1 MEFCIARI
9 RGRRIRASYLL
20 RRLLPSIPSFRN
32 RFRIEA
38 IIILEHFWR
47 CFTRQQQQ
55 QQFTIF
61 TMQKGDLEDGKFL
74 KKEDSIQTWAFCI
87 G

>member
-9 RGRRIRASYLL
+9 RGWRIRASYLL

-47 CFTRQQQQ
+47 AMFY
-55 QQFTIF
+55 
-61 TMQKGDLEDGKFL
+61 
-74 KKEDSIQTWAFCI
+74 QTAAAAAVHDI
-87 G
+87 HDAKR

>member
-38 IIILEHFWR
+38 IIVLEHFWR
-47 CFTRQQQQ
+47 AMFYKTTATAAVHDIHDAKR
-55 QQFTIF
+55 
-61 TMQKGDLEDGKFL
+61 
-74 KKEDSIQTWAFCI
+74 
-87 G
+87 

>member
-9 RGRRIRASYLL
+9 RRRRIRASYLL

-47 CFTRQQQQ
+47 AMFYKTTAAAAVHDIHDAKR
-55 QQFTIF
+55 
-61 TMQKGDLEDGKFL
+61 
-74 KKEDSIQTWAFCI
+74 
-87 G
+87 